1 MSKFLQIP
9 ACWEHKL
16 TELGGEAFGKKIGLD
31 GVFSPGPMIPLVA
44 SSEERDFSKHSTLTL
59 TSYYHAARRSSAE
72 AKQMLVLT
80 SSSN

>member
-9 ACWEHKL
+9 ACREHKL
-16 TELGGEAFGKKIGLD
+16 TELGGGAFGKKIGLD
-31 GVFSPGPMIPLVA
+31 GVFRPGPMIPLVA

-59 TSYYHAARRSSAE
+59 APYYHAARASAE